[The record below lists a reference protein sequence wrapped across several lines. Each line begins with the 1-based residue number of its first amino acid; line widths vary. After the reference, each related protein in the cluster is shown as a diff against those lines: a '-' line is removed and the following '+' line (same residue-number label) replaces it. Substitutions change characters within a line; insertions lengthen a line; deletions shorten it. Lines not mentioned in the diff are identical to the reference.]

1 TEGGVRNAVWEMA
14 QASGLGVEVDLTKV
28 IVDPAVAEVSKLF
41 GMEPLDAISE
51 GTLLIAMEAHAADQV
66 LANLRKKGIA
76 AADIGA
82 FTKAGR
88 PCADRGRPFRPADR
102 DPIWIA
108 FSRALAG
115 EINLLATE
123 KLGGVWEGCTWLR
136 PRSAPSRGCWK
147 SSEPA
152 SKAAHRSSSFATR
165 RSSHRRKRSRP
176 PADFGSSATASTCRA
191 S

>member
-1 TEGGVRNAVWEMA
+1 SVGLRGDGVRAMHDATEGGVRNAVWEMA

-102 DPIWIA
+102 DPFWIA

-115 EINLLATE
+115 EIN
-123 KLGGVWEGCTWLR
+123 
-136 PRSAPSRGCWK
+136 
-147 SSEPA
+147 
-152 SKAAHRSSSFATR
+152 
-165 RSSHRRKRSRP
+165 
-176 PADFGSSATASTCRA
+176 
-191 S
+191 

>member
-1 TEGGVRNAVWEMA
+1 MHDATEGGVRNAVWEMA

-88 PCADRGRPFRPADR
+88 PCTDRGRPFRPADR
-102 DPIWIA
+102 DPFWIA

-115 EINLLATE
+115 EIN
-123 KLGGVWEGCTWLR
+123 
-136 PRSAPSRGCWK
+136 
-147 SSEPA
+147 
-152 SKAAHRSSSFATR
+152 
-165 RSSHRRKRSRP
+165 
-176 PADFGSSATASTCRA
+176 
-191 S
+191 